1 MNPFTSALK
10 LSLPLLLIPLSFPL
24 PASALLGGIT
34 ANGGWTETIDASDL
48 AAGAGSNLISTYTSG
63 SGATLI
69 NVSATL
75 DLLGW
80 TVSVQRSDVNWL
92 PSFHLYAKRTGSG
105 SGCSVNNGT
114 TYQEVT
120 TSGQSFFA
128 CPALLNNGVSNV
140 PVQYQLTG
148 VSVAVPAGTYSTTII
163 YTVTGGGL

>member
-1 MNPFTSALK
+1 MTSCTSAKK
-10 LSLPLLLIPLSFPL
+10 LWIPLLIISLSFP
-24 PASALLGGIT
+24 PHASALLGGIT
-34 ANGGWTETIDASDL
+34 ASGGWTETIDASDL

-69 NVSATL
+69 GVSATL

-80 TVSVQRSDVNWL
+80 TVSVQRSDVNWQ
-92 PSFHLYAKRTGSG
+92 PAFHLYVKRTGSG

-114 TYQEVT
+114 AYQEVT
-120 TSGQSFFA
+120 TSSQSFFA
-128 CPALLNNGVSNV
+128 CPALLNNGASNI